1 MAYKYFTKELL
12 EKSND
17 IDLANIFSEKQL
29 KAKEMLN
36 TNYSLPQIVGWI
48 KDNTNNFK
56 SQQNYL
62 IDLDQAIKVLVY
74 RYYDSTNTPNPFIDS
89 KVEEI
94 ESGKQPRVPV
104 EIGGTGKVDDVVVD
118 KVVAV
123 QDEIEQLKEAIAY
136 LQDEADA
143 GDEEAKEALE
153 YIKEELSSL
162 SNQI

>member
-104 EIGGTGKVDDVVVD
+104 EIGGTG
-118 KVVAV
+118 
-123 QDEIEQLKEAIAY
+123 
-136 LQDEADA
+136 
-143 GDEEAKEALE
+143 
-153 YIKEELSSL
+153 
-162 SNQI
+162 